1 MAALIGSF
9 DSVVLAAVAVDLER
23 LIGARVQRV
32 GQAGE
37 QEIVVDVRGPG
48 GHASVLCSIHPRWAR
63 VHLAP
68 GMEGTDLS
76 PFGQML
82 RSRLDHARLRAVEQ
96 PPFERTLALRFETDT
111 GAADL
116 IAEIMGR
123 HSNLILVQDGVIAG
137 ALKLVPRAK
146 SSVREVLPGL
156 PYVAPPHPRPT
167 PMELTRQG
175 LEELLASSAE
185 PLGRTLG
192 TRILGLSPTMAVEV
206 ATRAGCDADAAA
218 EQQRGAID
226 RLRGALQE
234 LITIVQSKDFAPVL
248 YVDGDDVRGY
258 APFPLALVTDL
269 RAVPVETMSEA
280 VLRVTAHLGAQ
291 SELEERRAGL
301 ISAIRA
307 PLSKVMR
314 TEADL
319 RRGLEEAAQSET
331 ARQRG
336 ELLLAYASQIPPGSS
351 KATVPGY
358 DGTPLV
364 IPLDPTLTPVENARK
379 LFQRYTKI
387 RKARPALEE
396 RLHAA
401 AEERQYLESALT
413 MAGQA
418 TSPVDLEDLRRELG
432 AEGYLR
438 RGPQAARRTPTPQPR
453 IYALDSGAS
462 VIVGRTNK
470 DNDRVTFKVAGPDD
484 LWFHARGVPGAHVV
498 LRVGGRPPT
507 AEEIDR
513 AASIAAWFS
522 QARGSPGVPVDYTAR
537 RHVRKPK
544 GSRPGLVVYERER
557 TVHVRPEA
565 P

>member
-9 DSVVLAAVAVDLER
+9 DSIVLAAVAVDLER
-23 LIGARVQRV
+23 LAGASVQRV

-37 QEIVVDVRGPG
+37 QEIVIDLRGPG
-48 GHASVLCSIHPRWAR
+48 GQASVLCSIHPRWAR

-68 GMEGTDLS
+68 RSEGIDLS

-82 RSRLDHARLRAVEQ
+82 RSRLSHARLHGVEQ
-96 PPFERTLALRFETDT
+96 PPFERTLTLRFETDT
-111 GAADL
+111 GSADL

-123 HSNLILVQDGVIAG
+123 HSNLILVQDGLIAG

-156 PYVAPPHPRPT
+156 PYAAPPHPRPT

-175 LEELLASSAE
+175 LDELLAASAE

-206 ATRAGCDADAAA
+206 ATRAGCDAEAAA
-218 EQQRGAID
+218 GQQRGAID
-226 RLRGALQE
+226 PLWGALE
-234 LITIVQSKDFAPVL
+234 DLITIVRSKDFAPVL
-248 YVDGDDVRGY
+248 YVDGENVRGY
-258 APFPLALVTDL
+258 APFPLTHVTGL
-269 RAVPVETMSEA
+269 GAVPVETMSEA
-280 VLRVTAHLGAQ
+280 VHRATAHLDAQ
-291 SELEERRAGL
+291 AELDERRVGL
-301 ISAIRA
+301 IGAVRT

-319 RRGLEEAAQSET
+319 RKGLEEAAQSET
-331 ARQRG
+331 TRQRG

-351 KATVPGY
+351 TATVPGY
-358 DGTPLV
+358 DGTPLE
-364 IPLDPTLTPVENARK
+364 IPLDPTLTPIENARK
-379 LFQRYTKI
+379 LFHRYTKI

-396 RLHAA
+396 RLRATE
-401 AEERQYLESALT
+401 EERQYLESALA
-413 MAGQA
+413 MADQA
-418 TSPVDLEDLRRELG
+418 TSQDDLEELTRELA

-438 RGPQAARRTPTPQPR
+438 RRPRATRRAASPKPR
-453 IYALDSGAS
+453 SYTLDGGA
-462 VIVGRTNK
+462 VVVVGRTNQ
-470 DNDRVTFKVAGPDD
+470 DNDHVTFKVARPED

-498 LRVGGRPPT
+498 LRAGAEHPT
-507 AEEIDR
+507 AEEIER

-522 QARGSPGVPVDYTAR
+522 KARGASAVPVDYTAR

-557 TVHVRPEA
+557 TIQVRPEL

>member
-9 DSVVLAAVAVDLER
+9 DSIVLAAVAVDLER
-23 LIGARVQRV
+23 FAGARVRRV

-37 QEIVVDVRGPG
+37 QEIVIDLRGPA

-68 GMEGTDLS
+68 GTDGTDLS

-82 RSRLDHARLRAVEQ
+82 RSRLSPARLREVVQ
-96 PPFERTLALRFETDT
+96 PPFERTLTLRFETDI
-111 GAADL
+111 GSADL

-167 PMELTRQG
+167 PMELTRHG

-185 PLGRTLG
+185 PLGRALG
-192 TRILGLSPTMAVEV
+192 TRILGLSPTMALEV
-206 ATRAGCDADAAA
+206 VTHAGCDPAATAA
-218 EQQRGAID
+218 EQRGAID
-226 RLRGALQE
+226 GLWGVLQE
-234 LITIVQSKDFAPVL
+234 LIATVRRRNFAPVL
-248 YVDGDDVRGY
+248 YVDGENVRGY
-258 APFPLALVTDL
+258 APFPLTQVIGL

-280 VLRVTAHLGAQ
+280 VHRATAHLGAQ
-291 SELEERRAGL
+291 SDLDERRAGL
-301 ISAIRA
+301 ITAVRA
-307 PLSKVMR
+307 SLSKVMR

-319 RRGLEEAAQSET
+319 RKGLEEAAQSES

-351 KATVPGY
+351 QATVPGY
-358 DGTPLV
+358 DGKPLL
-364 IPLDPTLTPVENARK
+364 IPLDPTLTPIENARK

-387 RKARPALEE
+387 RKARPALEQ
-396 RLHAA
+396 RLRAA
-401 AEERQYLESALT
+401 ADDREYLESVLT
-413 MAGQA
+413 MADQA
-418 TSPVDLEDLRRELG
+418 TSQDDLEELTREL
-432 AEGYLR
+432 AEEGYLR
-438 RGPQAARRTPTPQPR
+438 RRPRTARRAPAPKSRSYP
-453 IYALDSGAS
+453 LDGGAT
-462 VIVGRTNK
+462 VVVGRTNQ
-470 DNDRVTFKVAGPDD
+470 DNDRVTFKVARPDD

-498 LRVGGRPPT
+498 LRGGGGRPT
-507 AEEIDR
+507 AEEIER

-522 QARGSPGVPVDYTAR
+522 KARGSGAVPVDYTAR

-544 GSRPGLVVYERER
+544 GSRPGYVVYEREH